1 MNNTIKLK
9 CLTLILGLILSCVGV
24 IAQPT
29 VLGTQTVSGSY
40 ATYDLQ
46 LRGGA
51 RFVRLQASTGAASGA
66 RNWEFVRG
74 TAASPEY
81 FPNWRPYSGSQTLS
95 GFNALIDPSSET
107 SSARYNSSSGS
118 NASGLMPAITASSYY
133 TFIVGTNSSSNN
145 FMSVLQT
152 SYNPTVIDAVTQSPL
167 AANVYAGQVV
177 AVTATMAGALGSGEG
192 VYLRYSTDAFVSSS
206 TVVAMGSA
214 GGNDYTAN
222 IPNQLNGASVQ
233 YYVFTSNIASA
244 TVTANPT
251 RADFYSLSI
260 RTAGGFNIG
269 GTNYTYTVNAW
280 STAFGATDWSTAAS
294 WNANAV
300 PSTTNSLGPVTIGHN
315 ITLNQNATLTSAP
328 ISTGVTLT
336 INSGS
341 TLITSGGVN
350 SGNNTCNLTVN
361 GTLHF
366 NGGAFVGNNT
376 TVTYGSAGSLTYN
389 TGGSYNRSNEWP
401 ATNGPANVTV
411 SNSGTNVTLGAARSL
426 AGTLIVNTGCTF
438 ASTGNLTLTGNTSTP
453 GNIGNSGGSITGNV
467 NVEIAIPSG
476 RRAYR
481 LFGNPIDGTVAL
493 TAFTDDIHI
502 TGTGG
507 ASNGFDATLYNSP
520 SAFSFSESTYV
531 GTTNSGWSAFTNT
544 SQTIA
549 ARGTA
554 RIFYR
559 GPRTQSNLL
568 DGSKPTPNAAT
579 IDLTGVVNQGIEN
592 IAMGFTGANGGNAG
606 WNLIPNPYP
615 SNVNIGAI
623 SSGNRNSI
631 ASFSVWVPTN
641 GTSGGYSTISFGSAY
656 IIPTGGA
663 FFVKTGSATNFVFSE
678 SDKTSSAVSAS
689 LLKTDPFKLNA
700 LQIDVTSNDTIFW
713 DQFVFRHRDEASDS
727 RDSLDGPKM
736 ENPDVNFY
744 SLTGSAEKL
753 AIDNR
758 KVTAGQIVP
767 LAFETSSDYN
777 FTFKVSNL
785 DFPGHTVYLKD
796 SYTAQT
802 MKLTDAFKYNFITN
816 SDQSSKGKDR
826 FSLLFELNATGLSTQ
841 VENQNSFYVYPN
853 PVKNQIN
860 IAAKATQNG
869 NFNYQIYNQ
878 LGQELVTGI
887 FNGNATQT
895 ISVDELSQGIYFIRI
910 YNSQGSETIKFIK

>member
-1 MNNTIKLK
+1 MSNTFKLK
-9 CLTLILGLILSCVGV
+9 CLTLIFGLILSCAGV

-29 VLGTQTVSGSY
+29 VLGTQTASGSY
-40 ATYDLQ
+40 VTYDLQ

-51 RFVRLQASTGAASGA
+51 SFVRLQASTGAASGA
-66 RNWEFVRG
+66 RNWEFARG
-74 TAASPEY
+74 TAASTDY
-81 FPNWRPYSGSQTLS
+81 TTNWRPYASGQTLS
-95 GFNALIDPSSET
+95 GFNAFIDPSSEA
-107 SSARYNSSSGS
+107 SSARYNDRSGGQS
-118 NASGLMPAITASSYY
+118 ALMPAITASNYY
-133 TFIVGTNSSSNN
+133 TFIVGTNGSSNN
-145 FMSVLQT
+145 FMSVLET
-152 SYNPTVIDAVTQSPL
+152 SYNPTVINAVAQSPL

-177 AVTATMAGALGSGEG
+177 TVTTTMAGALGSGEG
-192 VYLRYSTDAFVSSS
+192 VYLRYSTDAFSTS
-206 TVVAMGSA
+206 TVVAMTNSS
-214 GGNDYTAN
+214 GNDYTAN
-222 IPNQLNGASVQ
+222 IPNQLNGASIQ

-280 STAFGATDWSTAAS
+280 STVSGATNWSTATS

-300 PSTTNSLGPVTIGHN
+300 PSTTNSLGTVTIGHN
-315 ITLNQNATLTSAP
+315 IALNQNATIVAAP

-341 TLITSGGVN
+341 TLFSSGGVN

-361 GTLHF
+361 GTLQL
-366 NGGAFVGNNT
+366 NAGAFVGNNT
-376 TVTYGSAGSLTYN
+376 TVTYGSTGSLIYN
-389 TGGSYNRSNEWP
+389 TGGPYNRSNEWP

-411 SNSGTNVTLGAARSL
+411 SNSGTNVNLGAARSL

-438 ASTGNLTLTGNTSTP
+438 ASSGNLTLTGNTSTP
-453 GNIGNSGGSITGNV
+453 GNIGNSGGTISGNV

-507 ASNGFDATLYNSP
+507 ASNGFDSTLNNSP
-520 SAFSFSESTYV
+520 SAFSFTEGSFN
-531 GTTNSGWSAFTNT
+531 GTANSGWSAFTNT

-568 DGSKPTPNAAT
+568 DGSNPTPNAAT

-641 GTSGGYSTISFGSAY
+641 GTRGGYSTISFGSAY

-663 FFVKTGSATNFVFSE
+663 FFVQTSSATNFVFNE

-713 DQFVFRHRDEASDS
+713 DQFVFRNRDEASDS

-744 SLTGSAEKL
+744 SVTSAAEKL

-785 DFPGHTVYLKD
+785 DFPGYNVYLKD
-796 SYTAQT
+796 NYTAQT
-802 MKLTDAFKYNFITN
+802 MKLSDVFKYDFITN

-826 FSLLFELNATGLSTQ
+826 FSLLFELSATGLSTQ